1 MNTAS
6 CWASVQSKGSP
17 GLENGSCNL
26 QQINHKKHRS
36 PKTSICSEF
45 LEHIDQ
51 GQCLTSKP
59 QLAERPGA
67 PAWSAPLGCS
77 RPGACKLRTEK
88 KQKKRNKLLTDGT
101 AGLRSKH
108 CSNRVRTAPKCLTLA
123 ALLLAPPGESHT
135 IHPQNEHNRQRLRWT
150 RTGRKAIQKS
160 SETKQKLHE
169 TF

>member
-67 PAWSAPLGCS
+67 LAWSAPLGCS

-123 ALLLAPPGESHT
+123 ALLLLPLENPTRSERTQQAAPPLDT
-135 IHPQNEHNRQRLRWT
+135 NRE
-150 RTGRKAIQKS
+150 KS
-160 SETKQKLHE
+160 DPKIERNQTK
-169 TF
+169 TP